1 VDHSEDDPTAASTD
15 TSLVLSGGTAYT
27 GPSEYDYEAHPPDLA
42 SDARQAAERIRVLL
56 GTQQKAIV
64 ETGLELIAMENK
76 LRGRFL
82 KWIEEALDM
91 SDKTAERYM
100 RVASH
105 FGTRIDT
112 VSNLQRITLYKLTE
126 RSTPAPV
133 SAEVLALLDSRLS
146 VTDREVH
153 TRIAA
158 AKNQR
163 EPTQK
168 KVRQANAKQAAEM
181 LAARLGSDLGRFLEL
196 AKDLSLKEILDNL
209 AASSWENTP
218 QPSAGLTP
226 LPMAS
231 LWDAQASKAEN
242 A

>member
-1 VDHSEDDPTAASTD
+1 M
-15 TSLVLSGGTAYT
+15 
-27 GPSEYDYEAHPPDLA
+27 
-42 SDARQAAERIRVLL
+42 
-56 GTQQKAIV
+56 K
-64 ETGLELIAMENK
+64 NK

-82 KWIEEALDM
+82 KWIEDEFEM

-112 VSNLQRITLYKLTE
+112 VSNLQPTTLYKLTE
-126 RSTPAPV
+126 RSTPDPV
-133 SAEVLALLDSRLS
+133 RAEVLALLDSDQS
-146 VTDREVH
+146 VSDREVL

-163 EPTQK
+163 KPGKERV
-168 KVRQANAKQAAEM
+168 VRQANAKQAAEI
-181 LAARLGSDLGRFLEL
+181 LAARLGSDLHRFVEL
-196 AKDLSLKEILDNL
+196 AKDLSLREILDNL